1 MTGGLRRRDVV
12 LLLLGLVVSGFTILR
27 GIGPHDEGLMLQAG
41 ERIAAGQWPYRDFW
55 SNYEPGQPVVLA
67 LLTKVFGPSLLP
79 WRILRVGLDA
89 LIAVLVYRLIRREH
103 HEGIAL
109 LGWVAAIT
117 AMAWPTGP
125 GPNPPALALGL
136 GAILLARRA
145 PLAAGAVAGAA
156 VWFRPEIGVACAIGV
171 WMTSEPARRWRGS
184 AVALVVAVAGLLPF
198 AIAAGGAMWD
208 QTIGFLLDQQGL
220 QRLPLL
226 PAYDG
231 GLDPNRLLEWAFPA
245 LLLVVS
251 AVWVVWWVVRRPAMA
266 LWALAPLALLG
277 LGYLLGR
284 TDEFHLVPLSLA
296 LTVLLGLAAARE
308 WPGPWRWVLVL
319 ALAVI
324 AVHGVE
330 RRVGQLLH
338 PPALAAVPGGVGDGV
353 RTDPADAAA
362 LAALIPR
369 VRALA
374 PGGESV
380 LVVPPRLDRVT
391 VGDPLLYVLLRRP
404 NPTKYD
410 VMQPGVV
417 TTAAAQRSMIADLER
432 ARTPV
437 LIRWLDP
444 RTAPEDNAGGHLRG
458 SRLLDAY
465 LARRYAPVARYGPY
479 VLGVRRGTL
488 TP

>member
-1 MTGGLRRRDVV
+1 VRRRDV
-12 LLLLGLVVSGFTILR
+12 LLFVLGLLIGGFTILR

-55 SNYEPGQPVVLA
+55 TNYEPGQGVVLA
-67 LLTKVFGPSLLP
+67 GLSTVFGPSLLA
-79 WRILRVGLDA
+79 WRIVA
-89 LIAVLVYRLIRREH
+89 LLLTALTGVLAYRLVRRER

-109 LGWVAAIT
+109 LAWLAAVT
-117 AMAWPTGP
+117 ALAWPTGP

-136 GAILLARRA
+136 GAVLLARRS
-145 PLAAGAVAGAA
+145 PLGAGALAGAA

-171 WMTSEPARRWRGS
+171 WLSCGAATRWRAMGVGL
-184 AVALVVAVAGLLPF
+184 AVAVVGLLPF
-198 AIAAGGAMWD
+198 AIAARGAMWD

-226 PAYDG
+226 PAYTG
-231 GLDPNRLLEWAFPA
+231 GADPNRLLEWAFPA
-245 LLLVVS
+245 LLLAAT
-251 AVWVVWWVVRRPAMA
+251 AVWVVWWVVRRPPMVA
-266 LWALAPLALLG
+266 WALAPLALFG

-284 TDEFHLVPLSLA
+284 TDEFHYVPLSLA
-296 LTVLLGLAAARE
+296 LAVLLGVAAARE

-353 RTDPADAAA
+353 KTDPADAAA
-362 LAALIPR
+362 LAGLIPR
-369 VRALA
+369 VRALT

-380 LVVPPRLDRVT
+380 FVVPPRTDRVT

-404 NPTKYD
+404 NPTRYD

-437 LIRWLDP
+437 VIRWLDP
-444 RTAPEDNAGGHLRG
+444 RTAPEDNAGGRLRG
-458 SRLLDAY
+458 ATLLDRY
-465 LARRYAPVARYGPY
+465 LDRTYAPTARYGPY
-479 VLGVRRGTL
+479 AVYTRQR
-488 TP
+488 